1 MTKKEREYLQKQIQ
15 DNKEKIRQVE
25 KGELWTDIYNTE
37 ELRIA
42 FIQGLYYANDIFD
55 KFING

>member
-15 DNKEKIRQVE
+15 NNKEIIKQVE
-25 KGELWTDIYNTE
+25 EGKLWADIYNTE

-42 FIQGLYYANDIFD
+42 FVQGLYYANDVFD